1 MRFPVL
7 SEDDLLTTRSQ
18 GEECRL
24 RLEHALLSER
34 PTDLE
39 IDFDGI
45 EALTI
50 SFGDEF
56 IGRLLTELQGSVGDP
71 VLVLLTGLNE
81 DTAIE
86 LEVVLERRKLLAASC
101 LAGELQLLGG
111 DRYLKETYASAVA
124 LGRATPG
131 QLAERLSTSVQ
142 NVNNRLKRLV
152 SAGALQRERVGV
164 AGGGREF
171 VYEVPAGFRSPAAA

>member
-1 MRFPVL
+1 MRFPVR

-18 GEECRL
+18 GEGCRL

-34 PTDLE
+34 PDCLE

-56 IGRLLTELQGSVGDP
+56 IGRLLTELHGSVGDP
-71 VLVLLTGLNE
+71 VFVLLTGLNV
-81 DTAIE
+81 DTAVE

-101 LAGELQLLGG
+101 SAGSFHLLGG
-111 DRYLKETYASAVA
+111 DRYLKETYASVVI
-124 LGRATPG
+124 LQRATPG
-131 QLAERLSTSVQ
+131 QLAERLGTSVQ
-142 NVNNRLKRLV
+142 NVNNRMKRLV
-152 SAGALQRERVGV
+152 SAGALQRARVDV
-164 AGGGREF
+164 VGGGREF
-171 VYEVPAGFRSPAAA
+171 VYEIPNAFRMPATA